1 MVVTTKLSLRLGA
14 ILQTCALAG
23 CSSKVAETNQYS
35 GFLQNYSDL
44 KPAKTPSGHEVL
56 RWISP
61 DFRVSNYQSV
71 YFAPVV
77 YYPAATPDSRVSA
90 QTLEQIRSY
99 TEQRLKTAVG
109 SRLQLVPQPQP
120 GGLIFKTAITAVSA
134 ENKDVR
140 FYEVLPV
147 TAVVAGTMALTG
159 KRSQN
164 ALLFIEAEAI
174 DVSTNKPVL
183 KVVRKGYGRS
193 VSNSTTQITEAD
205 VKSAIDEMVADV
217 GAFPAN

>member
-1 MVVTTKLSLRLGA
+1 MAISAKVGIKLGA
-14 ILQTCALAG
+14 IILTCALAG

-35 GFLQNYSDL
+35 GFLQDYSDL
-44 KPAKTPSGHEVL
+44 KPAQSPSGQQVL

-61 DFRVSNYQSV
+61 DFHSGKYNSV

-77 YYPAATPDSRVSA
+77 YYPTATPNSRVSA
-90 QTLEQIRSY
+90 QTLEQIRLY
-99 TEQRLKTAVG
+99 TEQRLKSAIS
-109 SRLQLVPQPQP
+109 SRIQVSPQPQP

-134 ENKDVR
+134 ENKDLR

-147 TAVVAGTMALTG
+147 TAVVAGTMALSG
-159 KRSQN
+159 QRSQN

-193 VSNSTTQITEAD
+193 VSNSSAPITEAD
-205 VKSAIDEMVADV
+205 VKGAIDEMVADV
-217 GAFPAN
+217 AAFPRQ